1 MNTEASA
8 SGSYEAFRLGVEA
21 AVEWWNYTAAASG
34 KRQIALDSCAPTDE
48 VSTIACADELV
59 QTNTAL
65 VHGVDLYSDLSLP
78 VIEASGLPVL
88 GGVAVRAVDADAG
101 NAGLDIGGPPAAHAA
116 LAALAAD
123 RQLTSVV
130 VLHDASDVSREL
142 INRFTRPVL
151 QDAGIVAAFVEVP
164 PNTTDATGVVAAASV
179 ELGEAWLVATSTR
192 SCGAIAASRRHFGVT
207 TPVIWGTGCTT
218 PAVLDNYG
226 DLMMDDTVAFE
237 LIEPRLL
244 DFVNSELRAG
254 YELANQVLLQYDPVL
269 VDDPLAI
276 RGWLVGTRLT
286 QTLDRSGGDL
296 SAARDVRAPNPISA
310 GEIACGTNPTAICAA
325 DIMFFGWNGSTVEG
339 PMVVVDG
346 LAEPVAQTSG
356 VAPTSG

>member
-1 MNTEASA
+1 MINKPPGYECSRQPQCHPSIYALLPWPVVQRGVQSVGRLDQDS
-8 SGSYEAFRLGVEA
+8 SGLLLFSDDGQFIHR
-21 AVEWWNYTAAASG
+21 WSSG
-34 KRQIALDSCAPTDE
+34 KKQVPKVYRAWLSEDGGGTLVDRLLAGVGLNDE
-48 VSTIACADELV
+48 PEPI
-59 QTNTAL
+59 
-65 VHGVDLYSDLSLP
+65 
-78 VIEASGLPVL
+78 
-88 GGVAVRAVDADAG
+88 RAV
-101 NAGLDIGGPPAAHAA
+101 
-116 LAALAAD
+116 
-123 RQLTSVV
+123 
-130 VLHDASDVSREL
+130 
-142 INRFTRPVL
+142 
-151 QDAGIVAAFVEVP
+151 
-164 PNTTDATGVVAAASV
+164 
-179 ELGEAWLVATSTR
+179 
-192 SCGAIAASRRHFGVT
+192 SCR
-207 TPVIWGTGCTT
+207 
-218 PAVLDNYG
+218 
-226 DLMMDDTVAFE
+226 